1 VCAELAL
8 TPDQYEVLLDEIR
21 PASFVPL
28 DGEVFS
34 EESDDVALHEIIAD
48 DTQTSGR
55 EELEKKEL
63 LQLVIGQLQKL
74 PEIPKKVLAM
84 YYFEG
89 MRLAEI
95 AAVFGVTEGRISQI
109 HTQAV
114 LSLRTFIRRQE
125 AVPAAA

>member
-1 VCAELAL
+1 MI
-8 TPDQYEVLLDEIR
+8 T
-21 PASFVPL
+21 
-28 DGEVFS
+28 
-34 EESDDVALHEIIAD
+34 
-48 DTQTSGR
+48 
-55 EELEKKEL
+55 
-63 LQLVIGQLQKL
+63 QLQKL

-95 AAVFGVTEGRISQI
+95 AAIFGVTEGRISQI

-125 AVPAAA
+125 TVSLAA